1 MTSDGYVSV
10 PPQIVREV
18 AEAASPGYL
27 RRERFTSG
35 ERLGALTELSAE
47 YSTTLETVLASLRSP
62 NLDDRAARQQATAIA
77 AEGLVHLR
85 TASDHARTLDEEPV
99 TTAFE
104 RLRDDLRPLMRFR
117 DIDVQFIEPPVD
129 GRPLPSEVA
138 YGARAVVRG
147 AILAMIDDAT
157 VSRVRTQWDCDGT
170 NLLIGVRDDGDGS
183 LTHRSSQLRL
193 IEERVHALRGRISV
207 DATEG
212 WGTEMT
218 IAVPLDPP
226 QVRGSAPS
234 GWSLGAREGEVLAL
248 LADGSRNRDIAEALS
263 ISENTVKFHVANVY
277 RKLGVSNRSEAT
289 ALYLSNA

>member
-1 MTSDGYVSV
+1 
-10 PPQIVREV
+10 
-18 AEAASPGYL
+18 
-27 RRERFTSG
+27 
-35 ERLGALTELSAE
+35 
-47 YSTTLETVLASLRSP
+47 
-62 NLDDRAARQQATAIA
+62 
-77 AEGLVHLR
+77 
-85 TASDHARTLDEEPV
+85 
-99 TTAFE
+99 
-104 RLRDDLRPLMRFR
+104 
-117 DIDVQFIEPPVD
+117 
-129 GRPLPSEVA
+129 
-138 YGARAVVRG
+138 
-147 AILAMIDDAT
+147 
-157 VSRVRTQWDCDGT
+157 
-170 NLLIGVRDDGDGS
+170 RDDGDGS

>member
-1 MTSDGYVSV
+1 
-10 PPQIVREV
+10 
-18 AEAASPGYL
+18 
-27 RRERFTSG
+27 
-35 ERLGALTELSAE
+35 
-47 YSTTLETVLASLRSP
+47 
-62 NLDDRAARQQATAIA
+62 
-77 AEGLVHLR
+77 
-85 TASDHARTLDEEPV
+85 
-99 TTAFE
+99 
-104 RLRDDLRPLMRFR
+104 
-117 DIDVQFIEPPVD
+117 
-129 GRPLPSEVA
+129 
-138 YGARAVVRG
+138 
-147 AILAMIDDAT
+147 MIDDAT

-234 GWSLGAREGEVLAL
+234 GLVARRARGRRVLAL